1 MDTFYGPLNARI
13 NGVWLY
19 KVRWKRYKTSREDPI
34 FFMSPLE
41 KLDLYRD
48 NKMSIICKFIDFLL
62 RCKSSPLSLKQ
73 LIDKTDQD

>member
-1 MDTFYGPLNARI
+1 MAPSMPVLTEFDCIKYDENDIKQAARI
-13 NGVWLY
+13 
-19 KVRWKRYKTSREDPI
+19 RSSSCHHWKNWT
-34 FFMSPLE
+34 F
-41 KLDLYRD
+41 YRD